1 MSIFARRSRLA
12 YIMVSSICWPAYA
25 QTNLQHVSNNTALQA
40 TSTVTLQQI
49 VRDGFSMPGDSP
61 PVTFVASASACS
73 LNSGAG
79 DGVSQVPSA
88 NGKCWLGSITV
99 PDIRMAGAA
108 TTASSSVN
116 ATALINTVNAAGT
129 AYVPLGQYPTNIGS
143 SLMPAPLNG
152 IGQIGDSM
160 GNRRAPKFD
169 LINQAPSALGIY
181 SSPDTAFNGDW
192 RHGGGE
198 EYRIYGT
205 ATLGQP
211 STGYQFTP
219 EASPHY
225 LSVYNA
231 SGWNQSTSG
240 NDGRTAAVGHRIQ
253 SYQAGQGDLI
263 NFSGTCFVTGQ
274 RAGATNFLA
283 NPACSLFAGDAFAGQ
298 DGVYLNPIEINLNDQ
313 GRDVAG
319 IGAVFNLLRTN
330 TTGNLGTMWA
340 GVRLQQ
346 SGSGAVDTAWSA
358 TGKYRF
364 GLDFSGATFGTDQ
377 AVLTLTR
384 GQRIYGNTANS
395 DPNLRFP
402 TALGGDWISNE
413 ATVQGWNFVVGGSSQ
428 FQINA
433 SQVTA
438 LQPVAALAFT
448 GSLGNSAV
456 TLAGSS
462 SVGSGAS
469 VACAT
474 GHSCD
479 QVSGTYT
486 LNTGSGSL
494 SLGPVFTLTFSVAR
508 GHVPNCVIN
517 LQRNGVFP
525 TPLLVAKTMA
535 TAGLTFY
542 PGAPLAASS
551 SYDLDYF
558 CGGS

>member
-1 MSIFARRSRLA
+1 M
-12 YIMVSSICWPAYA
+12 YILKIRPRWLYLILSGICWPACA
-25 QTNLQHVSNNTALQA
+25 QTTLQHVSNNTALQ
-40 TSTVTLQQI
+40 TLSTVTLQRI
-49 VRDGFSMPGDSP
+49 IRDGFSTAGDSP
-61 PVTFVASASACS
+61 PVTFTASASACA

-88 NGKCWLGSITV
+88 NGKCWLASTTLL
-99 PDIRMAGAA
+99 DIRMPGGA
-108 TTASSSVN
+108 TTASSSIN
-116 ATALINTVNAAGT
+116 ATALTNIVNAAGV
-129 AYVPLGQYPTNIGS
+129 AYVPEGRFPTNIGS
-143 SLMPAPLNG
+143 SVMPAPLKG
-152 IGQIGDSM
+152 VGQIGDSS
-160 GNRRAPKFD
+160 GNWRAPKFD
-169 LINQAPSALGIY
+169 LIRQAPSALGTY

-192 RHGGGE
+192 RHAAGE
-198 EYRIYGT
+198 EYRIYGA

-225 LSVYNA
+225 LSIYNA

-240 NDGRTAAVGHRIQ
+240 NDGRTAAVGYRIQ

-298 DGVYLNPIEINLNDQ
+298 DGVYLNPIEINLDDQ
-313 GRDVAG
+313 GNDVAG
-319 IGAVFNLLRTN
+319 IGAVFNLRRTSAI
-330 TTGNLGTMWA
+330 GNLGTMWA

-346 SGSGAVDTAWSA
+346 QGIGAVDTAWSA

-377 AVLTLTR
+377 AALTIAR
-384 GQRIYGNTANS
+384 GQRIYGNTTNS

-402 TALGGDWISNE
+402 TALGNDWISNE
-413 ATVQGWNFVVGGSSQ
+413 ATIQGWEFVVAGSSQ
-428 FQINA
+428 LQINA

-438 LQPVAALAFT
+438 LQPVAAVALT
-448 GSLGNSAV
+448 GTANNSAV
-456 TLAGSS
+456 TLAGPGF
-462 SVGSGAS
+462 VGSGAS

-494 SLGPVFTLTFSVAR
+494 SIGPVLTLTFGIGR
-508 GHVPNCVIN
+508 GRIPNCAIS
-517 LQRNGVFP
+517 LQRNGAPP
-525 TPLLVAKTMA
+525 TPLLVAKVAA
-535 TAGLTFY
+535 TSGITFY
-542 PGAPLAASS
+542 PGAALTASS
-551 SYDLDYF
+551 SYSLDYF